1 MSTGILLGDPY
12 KPTRSRWLS
21 RALLGVGVAL
31 SLIAAMATYFFAT
44 TPRSETPTSGLTV
57 GVLVAA
63 RDVDARTALGDGDLK
78 IVQLPRDATPASAL
92 RDKAAAVGRI
102 TTVAL
107 AANEPVL
114 PGKIAASGSEGNI
127 AVFPAGTQPGGTT
140 PRFRAVS
147 LNVPDAN
154 AAGGNIQPGDRV
166 DVLLTWTAPSPDGKT
181 SDAVSRVAIDNVT
194 VLAHTIT
201 VYTVRLDVD
210 AAERLAALQAG
221 GAAVELLLRGPGDDR
236 SSGSGGAS
244 FTRET
249 QRLLRP

>member
-1 MSTGILLGDPY
+1 VSTGILLGDPY

-44 TPRSETPTSGLTV
+44 TPRSETPTTGLTV